1 MNIDYF
7 LERLNKRIKSSITFR
22 KKDEKILLIYYK
34 NEAYKKFLTNQIVN
48 FCNENKLEKFDIS
61 PYKCDIVDSCHLYKE
76 NDFYLNMFYEIKISK
91 KAEYKNILVFKD
103 IDSFI
108 SDDKTI
114 GLVEYINDLKRCIS
128 DNTKFIIVMT
138 NKRQTMK
145 PFCKDEPSFLAIDF
159 YGCLTEAAFF
169 NVGKKTPEEALKE
182 LNQDENK
189 LGEINED

>member
-1 MNIDYF
+1 MNIDS
-7 LERLNKRIKSSITFR
+7 LIERLNKKIKNSITFR

-34 NEAYKKFLTNQIVN
+34 NESYKRFLTNQILH
-48 FCNENKLEKFDIS
+48 FCNENKLEIFDVS
-61 PYKCDIVDSCHLYKE
+61 PYKCDIVNSCHLYKE
-76 NDFYLNMFYEIKISK
+76 SDFYLNMFYEIKISK
-91 KAEYKNILVFKD
+91 KAEYNNIVVFKD

-114 GLVEYINDLKRCIS
+114 GLVEYINDFKRSIN

-138 NKRQTMK
+138 NKRQIMK
-145 PFCKDEPSFLAIDF
+145 PFCKSDPSFLGIDF

-169 NVGKKTPEEALKE
+169 DVSKKTPEESLKE
-182 LNQDENK
+182 LTQDENK